1 MKLPMYN
8 SLQAESDLMGLP
20 IIAMQGLGIF
30 SIFMYFILGKLV
42 LIPTVLIYIIL
53 KIASRKDK
61 KFLELYF
68 SNIFNNYKTLG
79 F

>member
-20 IIAMQGLGIF
+20 IIAAQGLGIF
-30 SIFMYFILGKLV
+30 ALFFYFILGKLV
-42 LIPTVLIYIIL
+42 IIPVIVIFLIL
-53 KIASRKDK
+53 KLASRKDK
-61 KFLELYF
+61 KFLEIYF
-68 SNIFNNYKTLG
+68 TNIFNNFDKIG

>member
-8 SLQAESDLMGLP
+8 SLQSESDLMGLP
-20 IIAMQGLGIF
+20 IIAMQSLGLFALIF
-30 SIFMYFILGKLV
+30 YFILGKLV
-42 LIPTVLIYIIL
+42 IIPTVLIFLIL

-68 SNIFNNYKTLG
+68 SNMFNNFDKLG

>member
-42 LIPTVLIYIIL
+42 IISTILIYIIL

>member
-8 SLQAESDLMGLP
+8 SLQTESDLMGLP

-42 LIPTVLIYIIL
+42 IIPTILIYIIL